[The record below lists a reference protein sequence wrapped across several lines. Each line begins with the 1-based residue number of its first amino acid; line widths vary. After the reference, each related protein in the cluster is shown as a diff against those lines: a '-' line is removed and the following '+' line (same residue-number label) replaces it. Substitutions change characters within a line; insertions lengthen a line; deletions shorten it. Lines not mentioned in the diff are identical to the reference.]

1 PVKVLF
7 VDAENSEKQWRRR
20 VRPLV
25 KKAAQHGAVDPRFAM
40 HVRTVPRLDITNEKD
55 LGWVHRLIDEYT
67 PDMLVIG
74 PLYKLS
80 PKAIQTDDDAAPL
93 IAALDGLRARGCAL
107 VMEAHAGHGKG
118 GDGERDLRPRGSS
131 ALLGWPEFGLGIRLD
146 KTTENSG
153 APEADVV
160 RWRGDRD
167 ERAWPERIRRGGEW
181 PWTDVSPGLTAWKQ
195 DQIKASATRY
205 APAI

>member
-1 PVKVLF
+1 YDWIVHGLLERQDRLVITGGEGAGKSYLTQQLAILSASGIHPSTFEQIDPVKVLF

-25 KKAAQHGAVDPRFAM
+25 RKAAQHGSVDPRFAM

-55 LGWVHRLIDEYT
+55 LGWVHRLIDEYA

-118 GDGERDLRPRGSS
+118 
-131 ALLGWPEFGLGIRLD
+131 
-146 KTTENSG
+146 
-153 APEADVV
+153 
-160 RWRGDRD
+160 
-167 ERAWPERIRRGGEW
+167 
-181 PWTDVSPGLTAWKQ
+181 
-195 DQIKASATRY
+195 
-205 APAI
+205 